1 MSELEMAIE
10 ALKRCVPAEEFKK
23 ALSEV
28 AGAVQPKP
36 VPKLDLAERIHSILN
51 ELGTPAHLK
60 GYRYT
65 VYAIEQAVKDADMVE
80 CMTKRLYP
88 AVAEKFGTTPSRAE
102 RAIRHAIE
110 TTWDRGDLDV
120 IYSYFGNTIQKKKGK
135 PTNSEFIAMLA
146 NRIRLEAGNDNV

>member
-1 MSELEMAIE
+1 MSELELAIE
-10 ALKRCVPAEEFKK
+10 ALKRCVPAGEFEK
-23 ALSEV
+23 AMSEV
-28 AGAVQPKP
+28 AGINMAKP
-36 VPKLDLAERIHSILN
+36 APKLNLAKRIQSILS

-65 VYAIEQAVKDADMVE
+65 VYAIEQAVEDPDVVE
-80 CMTKRLYP
+80 CMIKRLYP
-88 AVAEKFGTTPSRAE
+88 AVAETFDTTPSRVE

-120 IYSYFGNTIQKKKGK
+120 IYSYFGNTVQKKKGK

-146 NRIRLEAGNDNV
+146 NQIRLELTAE